1 MDCKFNIFV
10 IITCHMEYQD
20 DNKGIIVFRIVY
32 FRAWF
37 LKVSIAFFWNGAL
50 VSPDPIVT

>member
-1 MDCKFNIFV
+1 
-10 IITCHMEYQD
+10 MEYQD

-37 LKVSIAFFWNGAL
+37 LKVSIVL